1 MESDLCCPST
11 PEHEVCHVVNI
22 PSIHC
27 PLKKTDFSFPYHL
40 SFAYS
45 FLARGGIY
53 PLPLLHAG
61 IFAGLSLCRFWTF
74 CLDDIAMAYVGC
86 PAVTPILHEGT
97 MGYSFD
103 IAWQLIDSEPRM
115 QMFFFCSTSV
125 NSTLKYFFSLGFS
138 IHWPSQIFS
147 SSSWNV
153 NRCSIKKKV

>member
-11 PEHEVCHVVNI
+11 PEHEVCHVADI
-22 PSIHC
+22 PSILC
-27 PLKKTDFSFPYHL
+27 PLKKTDFFFSFSYHL
-40 SFAYS
+40 SFVNS

-74 CLDDIAMAYVGC
+74 CLDDLAMAYVEY

-103 IAWQLIDSEPRM
+103 IAWQLSDR
-115 QMFFFCSTSV
+115 
-125 NSTLKYFFSLGFS
+125 L
-138 IHWPSQIFS
+138 
-147 SSSWNV
+147 
-153 NRCSIKKKV
+153 